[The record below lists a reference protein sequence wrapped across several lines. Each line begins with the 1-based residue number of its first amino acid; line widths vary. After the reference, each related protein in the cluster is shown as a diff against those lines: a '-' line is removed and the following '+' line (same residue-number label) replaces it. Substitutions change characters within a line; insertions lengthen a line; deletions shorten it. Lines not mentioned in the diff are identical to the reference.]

1 MNHELAEEI
10 SGLASR
16 VNNLAVLH
24 TGDDSRTFLQQQDQ
38 LAKLALAAIA
48 RDLDAQNSAY
58 QAALQGIRTATAY
71 LGDANQQIA
80 DAAKGIKLVAKAIT
94 LVTKALGVV

>member
-1 MNHELAEEI
+1 MNHELAAEI

-48 RDLDAQNSAY
+48 RDLNAQDSAY
-58 QAALQGIRTATAY
+58 QAALQGIRTANAY
-71 LGDANQQIA
+71 LGDASKQLA